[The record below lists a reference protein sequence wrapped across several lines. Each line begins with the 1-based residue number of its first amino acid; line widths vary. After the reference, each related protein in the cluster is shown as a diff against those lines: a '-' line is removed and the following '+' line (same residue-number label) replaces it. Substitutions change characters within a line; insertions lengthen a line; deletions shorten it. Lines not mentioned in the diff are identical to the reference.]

1 MTEDHGG
8 AAAAE
13 RFRRAHHEGRP
24 LVVANAWDAASAAV
38 FVEAGLD
45 AIATSSGAVARS
57 LGFTDGEGTPPDEVF
72 AAIARIATAARAHE
86 AGLPSVMVTADIEH
100 GYGLDAADLV
110 ARLARAGAVGCNLE
124 DSDPRTRTMD
134 PVEEQVGRLAA
145 LRRAADQ
152 AGTGLVINARVDIH
166 VRADG
171 PEETRLERSMARARA
186 YLEAGAD
193 CVFPIM
199 LSDDDDIAAYVRG
212 VAGPVNVMAT
222 LATPGCAAW
231 ASWGSPASASAAA
244 SIASPWR
251 PPRTRRCACTRAMT
265 PGPAETP
272 PSTRRPTDG
281 AARSAPSH
289 DPRAPRSSRVAIAQ
303 SVPAG
308 RGART
313 ETSARRITG
322 RAHEPVPPHHGAGAP
337 RSRPSRA
344 GTRSGAKYCVRVGWR
359 SPKWT
364 AVLHRQACMPR
375 GIHADV
381 RSHWTRGRLLHGRR
395 PIEPPR
401 ASTRRRNSTDGL
413 PHRTSA
419 WPPEPASIRRPRD
432 PAMEAH
438 GAQRC

>member
-57 LGFTDGEGTPPDEVF
+57 LGFTDGEGTPPDEMF

-134 PVEEQVGRLAA
+134 PVEEQVGRIAA

-166 VRADG
+166 VADG
-171 PEETRLERSMARARA
+171 PEETGSNGHGAGTCVSR
-186 YLEAGAD
+186 AGAAGL
-193 CVFPIM
+193 PHHAERRR
-199 LSDDDDIAAYVRG
+199 DIAVVRERCG
-212 VAGPVNVMAT
+212 GPVNVWPRLPPPAR
-222 LATPGCAAW
+222 PW
-231 ASWGSPASASAAA
+231 SSWGSPASLRQ
-244 SIASPWR
+244 R
-251 PPRTRRCACTRAMT
+251 PPCIAW
-265 PGPAETP
+265 
-272 PSTRRPTDG
+272 RRPGRG
-281 AARSAPSH
+281 AALHAGDYLPGRDTAEHGRPMTRPRGAPSH
-289 DPRAPRSSRVAIAQ
+289 DPRAPLSSRVAIAQ
-303 SVPAG
+303 SVPLVGALG
-308 RGART
+308 RKQAPAASRGGRT
-313 ETSARRITG
+313 SLSRRITG
-322 RAHEPVPPHHGAGAP
+322 RAHPVPDHHARAGA
-337 RSRPSRA
+337 RSD
-344 GTRSGAKYCVRVGWR
+344 AKYCVRVGWR

-375 GIHADV
+375 GIHADA
-381 RSHWTRGRLLHGRR
+381 RSH
-395 PIEPPR
+395 
-401 ASTRRRNSTDGL
+401 
-413 PHRTSA
+413 
-419 WPPEPASIRRPRD
+419 
-432 PAMEAH
+432 
-438 GAQRC
+438 